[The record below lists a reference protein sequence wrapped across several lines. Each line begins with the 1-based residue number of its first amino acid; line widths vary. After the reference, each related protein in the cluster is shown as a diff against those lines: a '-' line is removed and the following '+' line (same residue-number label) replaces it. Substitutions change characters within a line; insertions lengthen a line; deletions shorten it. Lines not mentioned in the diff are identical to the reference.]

1 MDLPV
6 QREGTMST
14 RTNDCFGRTYQVGP
28 EPEELLGRSRAWMT
42 WLPWAAMAAT
52 GVMQY
57 AFGSLVPHLTGRWAV
72 GQVLWL
78 LAAWT
83 VFQAVAGFPTAY
95 LRERGKLGPRGVMVT
110 GAVLMAAGM
119 VALAHFDSYLPAL
132 LGYSVLSGTGAGLV
146 YATCTSTVAKWHPE
160 RTASR
165 VSFVTG
171 AFAYGA
177 VPFAVAFLF
186 TPATLALDVTAAL
199 VGLVVAGAGLF
210 FRDPPANWWPPHID
224 PREWAVDRRRSPS
237 RAVRQ
242 FSLAEALRT
251 GVLPLMYLVLLAASA
266 VSLFTVTFFATLGT
280 SIGTGLAVVAIG
292 MAVLLGANGA
302 GRSAAIRVSERIG
315 RRRAIGVVL
324 AAQAVGQLCLAG
336 AASSHS
342 VLLLLP
348 AAILAGAGSGAFYPL
363 FASLAREYFGDRDI
377 ARTHAVVYSAKAF
390 GGIIGVGL
398 AALAVPAWG
407 FPAIFLITGIVA
419 LASAILGLRLR
430 RPGHVSTLPIMYV
443 VDTMSSIGSG
453 GAGRE

>member
-1 MDLPV
+1 M
-6 QREGTMST
+6 
-14 RTNDCFGRTYQVGP
+14 
-28 EPEELLGRSRAWMT
+28 A

-57 AFGSLVPHLTGRWAV
+57 AFGSLVPRLTERWSI

-110 GAVLMAAGM
+110 GAVLMLAGM
-119 VALAHFDSYLPAL
+119 VSLAHVDSYVAAL
-132 LGYSVLSGTGAGLV
+132 IGYSVLGGTGAGLV

-160 RTASR
+160 RMAAR

-186 TPATLALDVTAAL
+186 TPPTVALDVTAVL
-199 VGLVVAGAGLF
+199 IGLVVAGTGLF

-224 PREWAVDRRRSPS
+224 PQEWAVDRRRSPA

-251 GVLPLMYLVLLAASA
+251 GVLPLMYFVLLTASA
-266 VSLFTVTFFATLGT
+266 VSLFTVTFFVTLGAD
-280 SIGTGLAVVAIG
+280 IGTGLAVVAVGI
-292 MAVLLGANGA
+292 AILLGANGA
-302 GRSAAIRVSERIG
+302 GRSLAIRLSEHIG
-315 RRRAIGVVL
+315 RRRAIGAVL
-324 AAQAVGQLCLAG
+324 AAQAVGQLCMAG

-342 VLLLLP
+342 VFLLLL

-377 ARTHAVVYSAKAF
+377 AKTHGVVYSAKAF

-398 AALAVPAWG
+398 AALAVPALG
-407 FPAIFLITGIVA
+407 FPVIFLISGIVA
-419 LASAILGLRLR
+419 LGSAILSLRLR

-443 VDTMSSIGSG
+443 VDTMSSSFGPG
-453 GAGRE
+453 GIRP